1 MARDYDTLYAMK
13 KKITMAQKLT
23 KQDGSFKLLTGAST
37 QISET
42 IALIDVATKHKI
54 IPSDPMLQFFR
65 EFLIQKNK
73 ALFASTCSELSRLS
87 FYLGLKDDSIS
98 AT

>member
-1 MARDYDTLYAMK
+1 MPSYDTLYEMR
-13 KKITMAQKLT
+13 KKISMAQRLT
-23 KQDGSFKLLTGAST
+23 KKDPSFKRLTGAST

-54 IPSDPMLQFFR
+54 IQSDPMLEFFR

-73 ALFASTCSELSRLS
+73 ALFASSCSELSRLS